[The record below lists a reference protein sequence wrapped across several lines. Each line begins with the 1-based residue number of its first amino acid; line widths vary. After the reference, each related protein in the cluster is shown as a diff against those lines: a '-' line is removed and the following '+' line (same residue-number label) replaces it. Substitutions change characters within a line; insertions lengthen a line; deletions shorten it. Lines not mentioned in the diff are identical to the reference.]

1 MAKVTPE
8 TQKKALSFADAA
20 EFLIRRVQKPLSYK
34 ALTSIAL
41 DEKLIETQSETPA
54 ITMHVALR
62 SDMKRRE
69 QRGEPQ
75 RFIFLATAS
84 LVLSIW
90 LRGHRVRKQKAP
102 LIKSGSRV

>member
-1 MAKVTPE
+1 MGKVTPE

-20 EFLIRRVQKPLSYK
+20 EFLIRRAQKPLSYK

-62 SDMKRRE
+62 SVA
-69 QRGEPQ
+69 
-75 RFIFLATAS
+75 I
-84 LVLSIW
+84 
-90 LRGHRVRKQKAP
+90 
-102 LIKSGSRV
+102 

>member
-1 MAKVTPE
+1 MTKESPE
-8 TQKKALSFADAA
+8 AQKKERLLSFADAA

-75 RFIFLATAS
+75 RFIFLGDGQFS
-84 LVLSIW
+84 LVELVAGTPS
-90 LRGHRVRKQKAP
+90 QKKKRP
-102 LIKSGSRV
+102 